1 MLANVLKALPGEASH
16 KVTVA
21 ALSKGIY
28 PRYSP
33 IQIPTEIGGLRFP
46 NPIGLAAG
54 FDKNGEAISGC
65 FALGFGSVEI
75 GTVTPLPQPGNPK
88 PRVFRLPED
97 GAFINRYGFNS
108 DGMEA
113 VAARLSKWRKCN
125 KTEQLIGVNIGANNI
140 TENKVE
146 DYFSACLGLA
156 ELADYLTI
164 NISSP
169 NTFGLRDL
177 QKTSFLKQIIKSVKL
192 ALVEANL
199 VKPIFIKLDPDLNKS
214 DLFSA
219 IEVMIM
225 RELLV

>member
-16 KVTVA
+16 KITVA

-97 GAFINRYGFNS
+97 GAFINRYGFNT
-108 DGMEA
+108 
-113 VAARLSKWRKCN
+113 RKVY
-125 KTEQLIGVNIGANNI
+125 K
-140 TENKVE
+140 K
-146 DYFSACLGLA
+146 Y
-156 ELADYLTI
+156 
-164 NISSP
+164 
-169 NTFGLRDL
+169 
-177 QKTSFLKQIIKSVKL
+177 IK
-192 ALVEANL
+192 N
-199 VKPIFIKLDPDLNKS
+199 F
-214 DLFSA
+214 
-219 IEVMIM
+219 
-225 RELLV
+225 